1 MDTSVPAL
9 AYMAAIVDGEGSIE
23 LKLQSNKVSVDL
35 LLHVFNSDRPLMDW
49 MREKFG
55 GSVYE
60 IHRKARAEKPQ
71 WQPVY
76 NWNLRGQYARDLLVS
91 LHPFMII
98 KKAQAELAI
107 EYWDNRQVTPRTGE
121 KVGGGR
127 GRNRP
132 SDEVIAMRLSYKERM
147 HALNRKNRGP
157 VLP

>member
-1 MDTSVPAL
+1 MNTQL
-9 AYMAAIVDGEGSIE
+9 AYLAGIVDGEGSYN
-23 LKLQSNKVSVDL
+23 LKLQKNRMSLDL
-35 LLHVFNSDRPLMDW
+35 MLHVFNSDRSLMDW
-49 MREKFG
+49 LTENFG
-55 GSVYE
+55 GTFYE
-60 IHRKARAEKPQ
+60 IHRRSRLERPQ

-76 NWNLRGQYARDLLVS
+76 NWNLRGEAARDLSAKLA
-91 LHPFMII
+91 PFLII
-98 KKAQAELAI
+98 KKAQAELAV
-107 EYWDNRQVTPRTGE
+107 EFWDNRQATPRTGE